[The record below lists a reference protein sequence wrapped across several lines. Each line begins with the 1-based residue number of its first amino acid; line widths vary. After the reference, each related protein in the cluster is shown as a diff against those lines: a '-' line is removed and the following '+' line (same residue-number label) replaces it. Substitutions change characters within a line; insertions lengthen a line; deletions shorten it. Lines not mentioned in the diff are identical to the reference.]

1 MEKDKKKEG
10 LLPEDGASEEVTR
23 MTREE
28 ALEYMGLP
36 VDCDKEALEN
46 RFWQLSKKY
55 GTMCGDYAEQKIA
68 DLSAAYDIATG
79 NRDLREEAA
88 KARANE
94 KQFLGK
100 TKSEWKN
107 YVSYTWKYYV
117 AGVVALVATVFLIY
131 TFFFKPSD
139 DCGIISIG
147 NFAHTEEYYDGIVR
161 ELGFK
166 HPNLMTY
173 NYVTVNKEG
182 QQPDIYENQAATTSL
197 YSGANVLVTDK
208 ATMPYFFEYFTDCSA
223 LYKSLES
230 ELPAGKYAK
239 ITPMYMSEKEYQK
252 MINEYRRSHGYD
264 LSGKDADLS
273 SYSDAKIMT
282 GLLIEDAEMIKKL
295 GYTNYWQ
302 DQPASLVFGINVLS
316 KDQDESKMII
326 TAVLKSL

>member
-1 MEKDKKKEG
+1 MGTDNKKTG
-10 LLPEDGASEEVTR
+10 ILPEDGASEEIVK

-28 ALEYMGLP
+28 ALDYLGLTA
-36 VDCDKEALEN
+36 DADKEAIEN

-55 GTMCGDYAEQKIA
+55 RTMRGDESEQKMS

-79 NRDLREEAA
+79 NRDIREEAA

-117 AGVVALVATVFLIY
+117 AGLVALAVTVFLIY
-131 TFFFKPSD
+131 TFFFKPRE

-147 NFAHTEEYYDGIVR
+147 NFDHVEKYYDGVVR

-166 HPNLMTY
+166 YPNLVSFC
-173 NYVTVNKEG
+173 YVAVNDEG
-182 QQPDIYENQAATTSL
+182 QEADIYTNQAATTSL

-208 ATMPYFFEYFTDCSA
+208 AAMPYFFEYFTDCTK
-223 LYKSLES
+223 LYESLAK
-230 ELPAGKYAK
+230 ELPADKYAK
-239 ITPMYMSEKEYQK
+239 ITPVYMTEKDYRK
-252 MINEYRRSHGYD
+252 LIIEYRRSKGYD
-264 LSGKDADLS
+264 LSEDQIDLS

-282 GLLIEDAEMIKKL
+282 GLMIEDEDFIKKL
-295 GYTNYWQ
+295 GYTNYWHK
-302 DQPASLVFGINVLS
+302 QPATLVFGINVMS
-316 KDQDESKMII
+316 KDQDVSAAVI
-326 TAVLKSL
+326 TAVLKGL